1 MFYLRIAAVI
11 LLCASMSLQAKDKPK
26 VCIANFTELNNKVPD
41 LKKTAASKLEDL
53 LVSFGCVD
61 IVNISTIQDLLKN
74 NGVAAD
80 SISEDLIIKNKSIIS
95 GVDYVIF
102 GEVSNGNVTRT
113 YSSRSIDDGKSSE
126 NYWNWRCTPSVKL
139 QVIDMKT
146 GKIVYSE
153 KQTSLEVSE
162 EAVQEDKTLSGVIN
176 MIKAIKDT
184 TNKKEPEVD
193 PNQVNPQMA
202 VEGTAG
208 AVHMHD
214 DEIYNIFRPSGVIIS
229 IEDADKKGKKKTL
242 TLDFGQN
249 FGIKN
254 GNKFEIIKKSPDI
267 KHPTTGEIIAG
278 KETILKTLKVES
290 TDAELSTAIVKTSD
304 MNDIAIGSLVRMAK
318 R

>member
-1 MFYLRIAAVI
+1 MFYLRITAVA
-11 LLCASMSLQAKDKPK
+11 LLCAILSLQAKDKPK

-41 LKKTAASKLEDL
+41 LNKTAVSKLEDL

-61 IVNISTIQDLLKN
+61 IVNIASIQDLLKN
-74 NGVAAD
+74 NAITD
-80 SISEDLIIKNKSIIS
+80 SISEDLIIKNKGIIK
-95 GVDYVIF
+95 GVDYIVF

-113 YSSRSIDDGKSSE
+113 FSSRSIDDGKSSE

-146 GKIVYSE
+146 GKIVYSQ

-162 EAVQEDKTLSGVIN
+162 EAVQEEKSLAGVIN

-184 TNKKEPEVD
+184 TNKKEDEID
-193 PNQVNPQMA
+193 PNQVSPQMA

-214 DEIYNIFRPSGVIIS
+214 DELYNIFRPSGVIIS
-229 IEDADKKGKKKTL
+229 IEDTDKKGKKKTL
-242 TLDFGQN
+242 TLDIGQN

-254 GNKFEIIKKSPDI
+254 GNKFEIVKKSPDI
-267 KHPTTGEIIAG
+267 THPTTGEIIAG
-278 KETILKTLKVES
+278 KETILMTLRVES
-290 TDAELSTAIVKTSD
+290 TDAEISTAIAKAKE
-304 MNDIAIGSLVRMAK
+304 MNDIAVGSLVRMAK